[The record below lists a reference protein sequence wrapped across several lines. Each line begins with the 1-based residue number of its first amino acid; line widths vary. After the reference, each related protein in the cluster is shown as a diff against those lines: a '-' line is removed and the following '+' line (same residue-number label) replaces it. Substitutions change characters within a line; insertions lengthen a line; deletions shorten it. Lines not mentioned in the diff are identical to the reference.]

1 MLKEIKTELN
11 NNSNVPTYN
20 EIYPKMKK
28 AQKLEQQLYLT
39 DVNTFTNTNSTNNR
53 TVKFMDQNEN
63 KFTNNNSNKNIMK
76 SSNKNINKAKTFRT
90 QSSKTQTKFKS
101 LKPIKSLTSLENTP
115 SLNLITTS
123 TSHKGYD
130 IKFKPTSSKSVITT
144 SNENHVD
151 INTFEKEAHLIQKKL
166 VIKSD
171 LEKNIE
177 LLQSYIHNTNQEIE
191 KIKLNTEYLTEENR
205 RLIFEREREEQ
216 KNLNTL
222 REIPILKEDIK
233 NLRNHLKNT
242 LKEKEQFEY
251 EAIKCEEE
259 IIELKNKI
267 KELEPLV
274 NKLIKEVEKLKYD
287 LRNIKEK
294 NQLMKKEINLKDS
307 SFVKDI
313 AKLIPPKEKKMEFL
327 LNALK

>member
-11 NNSNVPTYN
+11 DNLNVPTYN

-28 AQKLEQQLYLT
+28 AQKLEKQLYLN
-39 DVNTFTNTNSTNNR
+39 DINTFTNTNSSNNR
-53 TVKFMDQNEN
+53 TVKFMDQKEN
-63 KFTNNNSNKNIMK
+63 NITNNNSNKNLMK
-76 SSNKNINKAKTFRT
+76 TSTKNINKAKIFRT
-90 QSSKTQTKFKS
+90 QSSKQTKFKS
-101 LKPIKSLTSLENTP
+101 LKPIKSLTNLENST

-123 TSHKGYD
+123 KSHKGYD

-144 SNENHVD
+144 SLENHVD

-216 KNLNTL
+216 KSINTL

-242 LKEKEQFEY
+242 LKEKEYFEY
-251 EAIKCEEE
+251 EAIKCKEE

-274 NKLIKEVEKLKYD
+274 NRLIKEVEKLKYN

-313 AKLIPPKEKKMEFL
+313 AKLIPPKEKKMEFI

>member
-11 NNSNVPTYN
+11 DNLNVPTYN

-28 AQKLEQQLYLT
+28 AQKLEKQLYLN
-39 DVNTFTNTNSTNNR
+39 DINTFTNTNSSNNK
-53 TVKFMDQNEN
+53 TVKFMDQKEN
-63 KFTNNNSNKNIMK
+63 NITNNNSNKNLMK
-76 SSNKNINKAKTFRT
+76 TSTKNINKAKTFRT
-90 QSSKTQTKFKS
+90 QSSKQTKFKS
-101 LKPIKSLTSLENTP
+101 LKPIKSLTNLENST

-123 TSHKGYD
+123 KSHKGYD

-144 SNENHVD
+144 SLENHVD

-216 KNLNTL
+216 KSINTL

-242 LKEKEQFEY
+242 LKEKEYFEY
-251 EAIKCEEE
+251 EAIKCKEE

-274 NKLIKEVEKLKYD
+274 NRLIKEVEKLKYN

-313 AKLIPPKEKKMEFL
+313 AKLIPPKEKKMEFI

>member
-11 NNSNVPTYN
+11 DNLNVPTYN

-28 AQKLEQQLYLT
+28 AQKLEKQLYLN
-39 DVNTFTNTNSTNNR
+39 DINTFTNTNSSNNK
-53 TVKFMDQNEN
+53 TVKFMDQKEN
-63 KFTNNNSNKNIMK
+63 NITSNNSNKNLMK
-76 SSNKNINKAKTFRT
+76 TSTKNINKAKTFRT
-90 QSSKTQTKFKS
+90 QSSKQTKFKS
-101 LKPIKSLTSLENTP
+101 LKPIKSLTNLENST

-123 TSHKGYD
+123 KSHKGYD
-130 IKFKPTSSKSVITT
+130 IKFKPTSSKSVIIT
-144 SNENHVD
+144 SLENHVD

-216 KNLNTL
+216 KSINTL

-242 LKEKEQFEY
+242 LKEKEYFEY
-251 EAIKCEEE
+251 EAIKCKEE

-274 NKLIKEVEKLKYD
+274 NRLIKEVEKLKYN

-313 AKLIPPKEKKMEFL
+313 AKLIPPKEKKMEFI